1 MASSYSTNLAVELQA
16 NGENSGTWGTI
27 ANKDL
32 GLLLEQAIAS
42 YVVQD
47 FDTDADVT
55 LAMTNGLDGNS
66 NAVQPIYSPG
76 TAALPVSA
84 RNMYIECTGA
94 ITGAKN
100 LIVPANKKMYVIFNN
115 TTGGYAITVKV
126 SGQTG
131 VSVPYLYKKLLVS
144 NGTDIISALLENS
157 APTRQVFLTGT
168 AATYT
173 TPSGCRRIVVREK
186 GGGGGSAGS
195 ASSANDAT
203 AGGNGGTTIF
213 NSINANGGTGSPKG
227 THALGTSGM
236 GVAGGTGGTGTASVR
251 IAGAPS
257 GGAQVQWASSTECYL
272 SGGMGGGAGGGVGGI
287 GAAAGTAGIANSG
300 GGGGGA
306 SSPVAV
312 FASLSVLGVSPGGG
326 EGEYVEYAVTTP
338 AATYTYTVGSGGT
351 AGAAGTSGAAGT
363 AGGSGYIIVDEYY

>member
-1 MASSYSTNLAVELQA
+1 VTTTSFVNGSTLSDAAWANDVDTVAYAALTSPSGTNTITATGPASMTAYAARQRFYFIPA
-16 NGENSGTWGTI
+16 NTNSGATTI
-27 ANKDL
+27 NITPS
-32 GLLLEQAIAS
+32 GS
-42 YVVQD
+42 
-47 FDTDADVT
+47 
-55 LAMTNGLDGNS
+55 
-66 NAVQPIYSPG
+66 
-76 TAALPVSA
+76 TAL
-84 RNMYIECTGA
+84 
-94 ITGAKN
+94 GAKN
-100 LIVPANKKMYVIFNN
+100 IFVNGAACIGGEIRANIPCEIFYDGTQFNLIA
-115 TTGGYAITVKV
+115 
-126 SGQTG
+126 SGAK
-131 VSVPYLYKKLLVS
+131 P
-144 NGTDIISALLENS
+144 
-157 APTRQVFLTGT
+157 APTRQVFLSGT
-168 AATYT
+168 SATYT
-173 TPSGCRRIVVREK
+173 TPAGVRRIVVREK

-251 IAGAPS
+251 IAGASS

-287 GAAAGTAGIANSG
+287 GATAGTAGIANSG

-326 EGEYVEYAVTTP
+326 EGEYAEITIDSP
-338 AATYTYTVGSGGT
+338 ASTYTYTVGAAGT
-351 AGAAGTSGAAGT
+351 AGSAGTSGAAGT
-363 AGGSGYIIVDEYY
+363 AGGSGFIVVDEYY